1 MSDTIA
7 GLKEAIMNYDKKC
20 ARLIATK
27 ALEEGID
34 PSAILDSTTEAIRK
48 IGDEYAIGDLFL
60 PDLVGA
66 SVAMSEA
73 ISIVEKEIEKTGEKV
88 NKIGTIVM
96 GTVKGDIHDIG
107 KTMVKTFLVA
117 ANYRVIDLGVDIST
131 EEFIEAIEKYNPEII
146 ALSALLTTTIAEQR
160 KTIETLNEKGI
171 RDRVKVIIGGAA
183 TNKEYAQEIG
193 ADGHEATAPR
203 APKLCNKLLGRE

>member
-7 GLKEAIMNYDKKC
+7 GLKESIMNYDKKR
-20 ARLIATK
+20 ARTLAEQ
-27 ALEEGID
+27 ALEEGVD
-34 PSAILDSTTEAIRK
+34 PAAILDSTTEAIRK
-48 IGDEYAIGDLFL
+48 IGDDYASGELFL

-73 ISIVEKEIEKTGEKV
+73 ISIVEEEIEKTGEKV
-88 NKIGTIVM
+88 EKIGTVVM
-96 GTVKGDIHDIG
+96 GTVRGDIHDIG

-131 EEFIEAIEKYNPEII
+131 EEFITAIEKYDPDIV

-160 KTIETLNEKGI
+160 KTIEMLNERGI
-171 RDRVKVIIGGAA
+171 RDSVKVIIGGAA
-183 TNKEYAQEIG
+183 TNKEYAREIG

-203 APKLCNKLLGRE
+203 APKLCNRLLGKE

>member
-1 MSDTIA
+1 
-7 GLKEAIMNYDKKC
+7 
-20 ARLIATK
+20 
-27 ALEEGID
+27 
-34 PSAILDSTTEAIRK
+34 
-48 IGDEYAIGDLFL
+48 
-60 PDLVGA
+60 
-66 SVAMSEA
+66 
-73 ISIVEKEIEKTGEKV
+73 
-88 NKIGTIVM
+88 
-96 GTVKGDIHDIG
+96 
-107 KTMVKTFLVA
+107 MVKTFLVA